1 MAFKFECHSA
11 RELQKVPKLGLR
23 SRQGKPIYTGLGLD
37 HSIVVPDGP
46 ASVFIRVGG
55 PASPPSSTAPTGGLA
70 PQRGVY
76 TLGAIARSA
85 SSLQWRGP

>member
-1 MAFKFECHSA
+1 MTAVSD
-11 RELQKVPKLGLR
+11 LGTLYPMHFIKR
-23 SRQGKPIYTGLGLD
+23 HDLD
-37 HSIVVPDGP
+37 HNIVVPDGP

-85 SSLQWRGP
+85 CSLQWRGP

>member
-1 MAFKFECHSA
+1 MACPFA
-11 RELQKVPKLGLR
+11 VVGTRMTAVNDLGTLYPMHLIKR
-23 SRQGKPIYTGLGLD
+23 TDLD
-37 HSIVVPDGP
+37 RKIVVPDGP

-55 PASPPSSTAPTGGLA
+55 PASPSSTAPTGGLA

-85 SSLQWRGP
+85 CSLQWRGP